1 MLEHHFSIWY
11 LYKIDNVIISTLKML
26 IRFVS
31 HTSQTSFIDK
41 LKKLRWIFLDFT
53 LRNFVTSLNIC
64 KKPIGKSF
72 PARREKCYQLFL
84 TWFRDRPPGIEG
96 WDIFWPKSTPKLT
109 ENHQNPWI
117 FMKIGELQ
125 TPLIFFV
132 GKTGT
137 SAYKILISTPRD
149 LSIALVKRFTR
160 LAAEYINIYNS

>member
-1 MLEHHFSIWY
+1 MGI
-11 LYKIDNVIISTLKML
+11 
-26 IRFVS
+26 
-31 HTSQTSFIDK
+31 
-41 LKKLRWIFLDFT
+41 
-53 LRNFVTSLNIC
+53 LRNQPEKMQQTNPKKVVCPQRKVTPTFFLHDFC
-64 KKPIGKSF
+64 TV
-72 PARREKCYQLFL
+72 AR
-84 TWFRDRPPGIEG
+84 P

-125 TPLIFFV
+125 APLIFFV

-160 LAAEYINIYNS
+160 LAAEYIKIYNS